1 MKPSPM
7 RVGCY
12 IHKYNTGKHL
22 SPSSGTSRPKRGVV
36 LVQSQPA
43 TKKPTAPV
51 APPTSSSKDTHTY
64 YPSLSPHT
72 QSTTALPSLTPP
84 ASSIPLLT
92 VPLNPAI
99 PVVPPA
105 NSQFLSPVKSSTLS
119 NPRAGVS
126 SDQTV
131 VADGRS
137 PRKKRFVLLA
147 YTSCALS

>member
-1 MKPSPM
+1 M
-7 RVGCY
+7 
-12 IHKYNTGKHL
+12 HKYNTGKHL
-22 SPSSGTSRPKRGVV
+22 SPLGTSRPKRGVV

-43 TKKPTAPV
+43 TKKPTASV
-51 APPTSSSKDTHTY
+51 APPTSSSKDTRTY

-72 QSTTALPSLTPP
+72 QSTTALPLLTPP
-84 ASSIPLLT
+84 ATSSIPLLT